1 LEKIRPE
8 KIRINKYIASTGLT
22 SRRGAD
28 ELIQEGKVKVNGK
41 IVKEPGM
48 LITEKDIV
56 FVDDKKIEVKG
67 KKYYIF
73 NKPPGYITAKS
84 DPQGRKTIYDILPDF
99 LKNLNSVGRL
109 DKDSSGLLILTNDGE
124 ILQKLTH
131 PSVKVAKIYKVTIEG
146 KLTREELIKLE
157 NGIEIEEGK
166 IAYAEVVVL
175 EYIKGV
181 STLQATLYQGY
192 NRQIRRMMEI
202 LGHPVKTLKRLAH
215 ASVNISGMER
225 GQYRQLRPKEVSNL
239 KDYLRKRENNP
250 QA

>member
-1 LEKIRPE
+1 MEKIRPE